1 MIELDY
7 TTSKKMRGSTTPH
20 AVDTFQIRGRPTGIV
35 LKLQYRPVRPGLRI
49 LYQMK
54 KREEVSLSEKYYTVD
69 LERGR
74 VTLNW
79 DFELDCTFVVEYQY
93 DPGT

>member
-7 TTSKKMRGSTTPH
+7 TTSKQIRTSTTPH
-20 AVDTFQIRGRPTGIV
+20 AVDTFQVRGRPTGIV
-35 LKLQYRPVRPGLRI
+35 LKLKYRPVLPGLRI

-54 KREEVSLSEKYYTVD
+54 KREEVSLSEEYYIVD
-69 LERGR
+69 FETGR
-74 VTLNW
+74 ITFNW